1 MTTTLEYLYYKSVRK
16 EVKGEDNNSLING
29 FKMESSLEY
38 QDCQVHTLARDTS
51 GCLKGKEFLYL
62 LTKTTV
68 ELLTHTL
75 VPLVVLQVALR
86 TAAPVSTHQVLT
98 AVLAPVVAVT
108 LVHICQGQNAA
119 SLITGDGFC
128 TGSPITQAVVKVRS
142 LTDLHMFERSDPT
155 RIHAGSRS

>member
-1 MTTTLEYLYYKSVRK
+1 MTTTLENLYYKCVRK
-16 EVKGEDNNSLING
+16 EAKGEDNNSLING

-38 QDCQVHTLARDTS
+38 QDCQVHTLATDTS

-68 ELLTHTL
+68 ELLTHAL

-86 TAAPVSTHQVLT
+86 TAAPVSAHQVLT

-108 LVHICQGQNAA
+108 LVHICQGRKTAGLVAGDFGLDQPSRRP
-119 SLITGDGFC
+119 SLKFGC
-128 TGSPITQAVVKVRS
+128 
-142 LTDLHMFERSDPT
+142 
-155 RIHAGSRS
+155 